1 MRKLFFKYETD
12 DSGPVYWHE
21 EDGSFRNY
29 MDSEFEK
36 MGGGFFAKWFTLEQ
50 ARKIAEVE
58 GVELE
63 TF

>member
-1 MRKLFFKYETD
+1 
-12 DSGPVYWHE
+12 
-21 EDGSFRNY
+21 